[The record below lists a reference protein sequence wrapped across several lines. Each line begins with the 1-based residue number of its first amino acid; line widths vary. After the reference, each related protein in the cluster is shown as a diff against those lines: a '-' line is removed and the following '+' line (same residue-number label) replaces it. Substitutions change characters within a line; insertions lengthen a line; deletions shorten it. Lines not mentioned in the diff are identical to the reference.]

1 MKDKTFSRSVKLVP
15 EVINKFFISSFIAL
29 LATGLRMV
37 GPNLISNGIDD
48 GVLKSDYNYTSTIG
62 VLFYNFGLL
71 YFVTSQAA
79 INRYGWRNVCT

>member
-15 EVINKFFISSFIAL
+15 EVINKFFISSFIAF

-48 GVLKSDYNYTSTIG
+48 GVFKI
-62 VLFYNFGLL
+62 
-71 YFVTSQAA
+71 
-79 INRYGWRNVCT
+79 